1 MVTGKDKDRLMQTC
15 ASLGVDFNEIEK
27 YLSDTSFDKWG
38 GESWVELD
46 SKSPGD
52 LNDNL
57 VLVNCYNSNQPGSV
71 TRRSY
76 SYISYPG
83 LK

>member
-1 MVTGKDKDRLMQTC
+1 MVTGEDRNRLMQRC
-15 ASLGVDFNEIEK
+15 ASLGVDFDKIEK

-46 SKSPGD
+46 SRAPGD
-52 LNDNL
+52 LQDNL
-57 VLVNCYNSNQPGSV
+57 CLVSCYNSNQPGSV
-71 TRRSY
+71 TSRTY